1 MSSLPALGADGRGG
15 LTLGGARYL
24 LIRPETLV
32 ELQKAVEGV
41 LGERAA
47 ACIAAGGRAGGTR
60 ATASLDGT
68 AEERVARLLR
78 IGGEI
83 GWGEFALE
91 RLTTAELVV
100 SVRHSAVAESYG
112 AATAPVCHLIRGV
125 LESLAGTP
133 EERVARLLRSGGE
146 IGWGEFALERLTA
159 AELVVSVHHSAVAES
174 YGPASAPVCHLICG
188 VLESLAAATF
198 GRPSTVVE
206 TACVA
211 MGAPACRFVA
221 S

>member
-1 MSSLPALGADGRGG
+1 MSPVPALEADGRGG
-15 LTLGGARYL
+15 LTLGGSRYL

-32 ELQKAVEGV
+32 GFQKAVEEA

-47 ACIAAGGRAGGTR
+47 ACVAAGGRAGGAR

-68 AEERVARLLR
+68 AEERVGGLLR
-78 IGGEI
+78 
-83 GWGEFALE
+83 
-91 RLTTAELVV
+91 V
-100 SVRHSAVAESYG
+100 
-112 AATAPVCHLIRGV
+112 
-125 LESLAGTP
+125 
-133 EERVARLLRSGGE
+133 GGE

-159 AELVVSVHHSAVAES
+159 TELAVSVRHSPVGES
-174 YGPASAPVCHLICG
+174 YGPSAAPVCHLIRG
-188 VLESLAAATF
+188 VLESLATAIF
-198 GRPSTVVE
+198 GRPATVVE

>member
-1 MSSLPALGADGRGG
+1 M
-15 LTLGGARYL
+15 LGGSRYL

-32 ELQKAVEGV
+32 GFQKAVEAA

-47 ACIAAGGRAGGTR
+47 ACIAAGGRAGGAR
-60 ATASLDGT
+60 ATAALDGT
-68 AEERVARLLR
+68 AEERVGRLLQV
-78 IGGEI
+78 GGEI
-83 GWGEFALE
+83 GWGQFALE
-91 RLTTAELVV
+91 RLTATELAV
-100 SVRHSAVAESYG
+100 SVRHSPVAESYG
-112 AATAPVCHLIRGV
+112 PSAAPVCHLIR
-125 LESLAGTP
+125 
-133 EERVARLLRSGGE
+133 
-146 IGWGEFALERLTA
+146 
-159 AELVVSVHHSAVAES
+159 
-174 YGPASAPVCHLICG
+174 G

>member
-1 MSSLPALGADGRGG
+1 VGEGGPVSCLPALEADGRGG

-32 ELQKAVEGV
+32 GLQKAVEAA
-41 LGERAA
+41 LGEHAA
-47 ACIAAGGRAGGTR
+47 ACVAAGGRAGGAR

-68 AEERVARLLR
+68 ADARVGRLLG
-78 IGGEI
+78 IGSEI
-83 GWGEFALE
+83 GWGEFTLE
-91 RLTTAELVV
+91 RLTATKLAVT
-100 SVRHSAVAESYG
+100 VRHSLVAESYG
-112 AATAPVCHLIRGV
+112 PSAAPVCHLIR
-125 LESLAGTP
+125 
-133 EERVARLLRSGGE
+133 
-146 IGWGEFALERLTA
+146 
-159 AELVVSVHHSAVAES
+159 
-174 YGPASAPVCHLICG
+174 G

-211 MGAPACRFVA
+211 TGAPVCRFVA

>member
-1 MSSLPALGADGRGG
+1 MSPAPVLEADGRGG

-32 ELQKAVEGV
+32 GLQKAVEGA

-47 ACIAAGGRAGGTR
+47 ACIAAGGRAGGAR
-60 ATASLDGT
+60 ATASLDG
-68 AEERVARLLR
+68 AAHERVSRLLR

-91 RLTTAELVV
+91 RLTATELAV
-100 SVRHSAVAESYG
+100 SVRHSPIADAYG
-112 AATAPVCHLIRGV
+112 PSVVPVCHLIRGV
-125 LESLAGTP
+125 LESLAG
-133 EERVARLLRSGGE
+133 S
-146 IGWGEFALERLTA
+146 IF
-159 AELVVSVHHSAVAES
+159 
-174 YGPASAPVCHLICG
+174 GPS
-188 VLESLAAATF
+188 
-198 GRPSTVVE
+198 RTVVE
-206 TACVA
+206 TACAA

>member
-1 MSSLPALGADGRGG
+1 MAEGDPLSAPPALEADGRGG

-32 ELQKAVEGV
+32 GLQKAVEHA

-47 ACIAAGGRAGGTR
+47 SCIAAGGRAGGAR
-60 ATASLDGT
+60 AAGSLGGS
-68 AEERVARLLR
+68 AEERVGRLLR

-91 RLTTAELVV
+91 RLTATELSV
-100 SVRHSAVAESYG
+100 SVRHSPVAESYG
-112 AATAPVCHLIRGV
+112 PSAAPVCHLIRGV
-125 LESLAGTP
+125 LESLAT
-133 EERVARLLRSGGE
+133 
-146 IGWGEFALERLTA
+146 
-159 AELVVSVHHSAVAES
+159 
-174 YGPASAPVCHLICG
+174 
-188 VLESLAAATF
+188 ATF
-198 GRPSTVVE
+198 GRPATVAE

-211 MGAPACRFVA
+211 TGAPACRFVA

>member
-1 MSSLPALGADGRGG
+1 ARAARPGRLQPARDPRILRPGVGVADLGEGDSLSSLPALGADGRGR

-32 ELQKAVEGV
+32 GLQKAVEGV

-47 ACIAAGGRAGGTR
+47 ACIAAGGRAGGAR

-78 IGGEI
+78 IGGGI
-83 GWGEFALE
+83 GWGEFAPE
-91 RLTTAELVV
+91 RPAQAAPRR
-100 SVRHSAVAESYG
+100 SVRRSAVAEPYG
-112 AATAPVCHLIRGV
+112 PASAPVCHLIRGV
-125 LESLAGTP
+125 LESLAAST
-133 EERVARLLRSGGE
+133 
-146 IGWGEFALERLTA
+146 FA
-159 AELVVSVHHSAVAES
+159 
-174 YGPASAPVCHLICG
+174 
-188 VLESLAAATF
+188 
-198 GRPSTVVE
+198 RPSTVVE

-211 MGAPACRFVA
+211 MGASACRFVA

>member
-1 MSSLPALGADGRGG
+1 VGEGDPVSAPPLEADGRGA
-15 LTLGGARYL
+15 LALGGARYL

-32 ELQKAVEGV
+32 GLQKAVEGA

-47 ACIAAGGRAGGTR
+47 ACIAAGGRAGGAK
-60 ATASLDGT
+60 ATAALDGT
-68 AEERVARLLR
+68 AEERVRRLLR

-91 RLTTAELVV
+91 RLTATELAV
-100 SVRHSAVAESYG
+100 SVRRSAVAEAYG
-112 AATAPVCHLIRGV
+112 PSAAPVCHLIR
-125 LESLAGTP
+125 
-133 EERVARLLRSGGE
+133 
-146 IGWGEFALERLTA
+146 
-159 AELVVSVHHSAVAES
+159 
-174 YGPASAPVCHLICG
+174 G

-211 MGAPACRFVA
+211 MGAVACRFVA

>member
-1 MSSLPALGADGRGG
+1 MSAPPALEADGRGA

-32 ELQKAVEGV
+32 GLQKAVEQA

-47 ACIAAGGRAGGTR
+47 SCILAGGRAGGAR
-60 ATASLDGT
+60 ASASLEGS
-68 AEERVARLLR
+68 AEERVRRMLR

-91 RLTTAELVV
+91 RLTATELAV
-100 SVRHSAVAESYG
+100 SVRRSAVAEAYG
-112 AATAPVCHLIRGV
+112 PSTTPVCHLIR
-125 LESLAGTP
+125 
-133 EERVARLLRSGGE
+133 
-146 IGWGEFALERLTA
+146 
-159 AELVVSVHHSAVAES
+159 
-174 YGPASAPVCHLICG
+174 G

-198 GRPSTVVE
+198 GRPSAVVE